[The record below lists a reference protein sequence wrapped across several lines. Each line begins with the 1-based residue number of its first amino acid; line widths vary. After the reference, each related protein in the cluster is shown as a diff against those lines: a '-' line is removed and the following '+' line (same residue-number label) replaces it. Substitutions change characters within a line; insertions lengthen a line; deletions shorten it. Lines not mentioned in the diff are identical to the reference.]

1 MDWGILSRCLWE
13 EPESSIHD
21 LGMIGHWD
29 DDFYSVWWGFEEVS
43 MARVPASIPKLAV
56 AYWLSHTLLLKGIN
70 VHLFQKKKRKKEK
83 VI

>member
-1 MDWGILSRCLWE
+1 
-13 EPESSIHD
+13 
-21 LGMIGHWD
+21 
-29 DDFYSVWWGFEEVS
+29 